1 MQCVGDWGSALL
13 VLPADQDPV
22 KWGLSTCTKLS
33 WMLHKVLLT
42 NTTVYTRC
50 FYVPIEEARLRCL
63 DLSALLW
70 LSSWVR

>member
-33 WMLHKVLLT
+33 WTLHKVLLT
-42 NTTVYTRC
+42 NTTVIL
-50 FYVPIEEARLRCL
+50 VPNQCHNRIR
-63 DLSALLW
+63 DL
-70 LSSWVR
+70 VP